1 MITKATRA
9 PKKTSSVDTDL
20 KKLWSVALEIATDKT
35 KSARDRNAAVAN
47 GVKIKLIEHKISPAE
62 EQDFF
67 S

>member
-1 MITKATRA
+1 MTRA
-9 PKKTSSVDTDL
+9 PRIKKSTTDTDL
-20 KKLWSVALEIATDKT
+20 QKLWNVALEIATDKQ

-47 GVKIKLIEHKISPAE
+47 GIKIKAIEHKISPAE

>member
-1 MITKATRA
+1 MTRA
-9 PKKTSSVDTDL
+9 PKKKTATTKESFLETM
-20 KKLWSVALEIATDKT
+20 KSVAREIATDKS

-47 GVKIKLIEHKISPAE
+47 GLKAAAIEHKISPAE

>member
-1 MITKATRA
+1 MTRA
-9 PKKTSSVDTDL
+9 SKKRQDSYLEIL
-20 KKLWSVALEIATDKT
+20 KKVALEIATDRS

-47 GVKIKLIEHKISPAE
+47 GLKAAAIEHKISPAE